1 MISITLA
8 AMLAA
13 APAAGPPAQPRKA
26 YAACLLKFEK
36 AKNGEKLSSDEFVA
50 AAKAACA
57 PQEAAFRKSL
67 VDYDV
72 RTGMKRADAEEG
84 ASLQIEDYLVNTAET
99 FVVNS
104 EIAATPK

>member
-26 YAACLLKFEK
+26 YGACLTKFEK
-36 AKNGEKLSSDEFVA
+36 AKAGEKLTTEQFVA

-57 PQEAAFRKSL
+57 GEEDAFRKSL

-72 RTGMKRADAEEG
+72 RTGSKRADAEEG
-84 ASLQIEDYLVNTAET
+84 AEMQVEDYLANTADT
-99 FVVNS
+99 YQVNN
-104 EIAATPK
+104 ERTAPK

>member
-26 YAACLLKFEK
+26 YSACLMKFEK
-36 AKNGEKLSSDEFVA
+36 TKAGEKLTAEEFVA

-57 PQEAAFRKSL
+57 PQEAEFRKSL

-72 RTGMKRADAEEG
+72 RAGMKRADAEEG
-84 ASLQIEDYLVNTAET
+84 AQLQVEDYLANTADT
-99 FVVNS
+99 FQVNN
-104 EIAATPK
+104 ERTAPK